1 MHPPTGLQLLEAEKA
16 RVRKEFER
24 REAAVEVRKK
34 VGSGCWAAG
43 RMQGLGRWLHIYA
56 VGEAAVKV
64 RKTAG

>member
-1 MHPPTGLQLLEAEKA
+1 MHLPTGLQLLEAEKA

-34 VGSGCWAAG
+34 VGSCCWAVG
-43 RMQGLGRWLHIYA
+43 CRQGLGRRLHMCA